1 MTQLF
6 RNKDLVFS
14 ILIQLLLTSIFFI
27 VFTQLSNPLFL
38 TMVYSLLMMLTNTF
52 FYIRRFRSI
61 AKLNQYLRELQFD
74 TKQTSIPFDQ
84 LLEGE
89 LAILKNE
96 LFKLSVTREQQNQ
109 WLNKEKQQM
118 SQSLSDISHQLK
130 TPLTSL
136 ILLLDILN
144 DPTLSEEERQKILF
158 QTRKQT
164 HKMKLLVSVLLKMA
178 RLESGEVKLIKQNV
192 NVAQLINQSLEPL
205 TILKELHSVDIQMD
219 IGVETLMCD
228 PTWTA
233 EALTNILKNA
243 IEHSTSDSTIYVSVN
258 KDTLGY
264 CMAITN
270 TGEGMSNKQLERIF
284 DRFYK
289 LPSSKA
295 DSIGIGLSFA
305 KHIIERQHGYIRATS
320 QQNQTTF
327 SIYLPFYS
335 SESPNSHI
343 TKVR

>member
-1 MTQLF
+1 MSQLY

-14 ILIQLLLTSIFFI
+14 ILIQLILTSVFLII
-27 VFTQLSNPLFL
+27 FTQLSNPLVL
-38 TMVYSLLMMLTNTF
+38 TMVYSLFMILTNTL

-61 AKLNQYLRELQFD
+61 AKLNQYLRQLQFD
-74 TKQTSIPFDQ
+74 TTQASIPFDQ

-96 LFKLSVTREQQNQ
+96 LYKLSVTREQQNQ
-109 WLNKEKQQM
+109 WLHKEKQQM
-118 SQSLSDISHQLK
+118 AQSLSDISHQLK
-130 TPLTSL
+130 TPLTSH

-144 DPTLSEEERQKILF
+144 DSSLSEEERQKILF

-178 RLESGEVKLIKQNV
+178 RLESGEVKLVKDEVNV
-192 NVAQLINQSLEPL
+192 NELIAQSLEPL
-205 TILKELHSVDIQMD
+205 AILQELHSVDIQMD
-219 IGVETLMCD
+219 ISVDTFKCD

-233 EALTNILKNA
+233 EAITNILKNA
-243 IEHSTSDSTIYVSVN
+243 IEHSLPETTIHLSVS

-264 CMAITN
+264 CIAITN
-270 TGEGMSNKQLERIF
+270 TGEVMSNKQLERIF

-289 LPSSKA
+289 LPSSKT

-305 KHIIERQHGYIRATS
+305 KQIIERQHGYIRATS

-335 SESPNSHI
+335 GESPNSHV
-343 TKVR
+343 TALR